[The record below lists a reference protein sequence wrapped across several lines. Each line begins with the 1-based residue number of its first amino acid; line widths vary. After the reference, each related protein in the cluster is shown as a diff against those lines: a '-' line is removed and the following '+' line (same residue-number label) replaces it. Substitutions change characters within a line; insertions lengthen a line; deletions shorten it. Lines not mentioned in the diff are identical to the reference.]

1 MKISLYRNIVS
12 SLPTFGG
19 YYVFDRDNIDQLKLA
34 VRGAVRGAVANYE
47 TSEVYISKQL
57 GNCFYYKNFVSKT
70 LEVKCEPA
78 HGVPHSGSLGMYVI
92 DCKKY
97 IVIEPDYVYGSN
109 SVTILS
115 YEDTQEVSELAGSC
129 MWNFNI
135 IGW

>member
-1 MKISLYRNIVS
+1 MKISLYKNIVS

-34 VRGAVRGAVANYE
+34 VRGAVANYE

-57 GNCFYYKNFVSKT
+57 GNCFYKKNFVSKT
-70 LEVKCEPA
+70 LEVICSSA
-78 HGVPHSGSLGMYVI
+78 HGVPYSEHLGMYVI
-92 DCKKY
+92 DCNKY
-97 IVIEPDYVYGSN
+97 IVIEPNYAYGN

-135 IGW
+135 